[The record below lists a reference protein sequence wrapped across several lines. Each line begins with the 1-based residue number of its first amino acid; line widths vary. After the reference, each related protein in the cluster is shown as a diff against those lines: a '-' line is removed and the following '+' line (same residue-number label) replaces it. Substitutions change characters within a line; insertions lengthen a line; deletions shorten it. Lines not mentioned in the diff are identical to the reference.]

1 MFASIFY
8 VPGCQSSVA
17 PAVSRIFF
25 SLVTVQTAALA
36 YAIFRGW
43 NIGDATD
50 IAAQDAV
57 SFHMKFGLFVIIL
70 CCFCHALVL
79 TYFMGTG
86 RWLEETCTAYELGP
100 EYRER
105 NMKLKWTAY
114 PAMTVCFALLIGMM
128 ITGVSADPASMM
140 KLGWGSLTPARI
152 HLLAVFVTAAVNLAV
167 NVGEYVAIRRNG
179 ELVNAVLD
187 RVREIRLERGLEV

>member
-1 MFASIFY
+1 
-8 VPGCQSSVA
+8 
-17 PAVSRIFF
+17 VSRIFL
-25 SLVTVQTAALA
+25 SLVTVQTAVLG

-50 IAAQDAV
+50 MAVQDAV
-57 SFHMKFGLFVIIL
+57 SFHMKFGLFAILL
-70 CCFCHALVL
+70 CCFCHALLL

-100 EYRER
+100 EFRRR
-105 NMKLKWTAY
+105 NMNLKWTAY

-128 ITGVSADPASMM
+128 ITGVAADPASTM
-140 KLGWGSLTPARI
+140 KFEGWGSLTSAQV
-152 HLLAVFVTAAVNLAV
+152 HLGAVLLTVTVNLAV
-167 NVGEYVAIRRNG
+167 NVGECVAIRRNG
-179 ELVNAVLD
+179 ELVNSVLD

>member
-1 MFASIFY
+1 M
-8 VPGCQSSVA
+8 
-17 PAVSRIFF
+17 SRIFL
-25 SLVTVQTAALA
+25 SLVTAQTAVLA
-36 YAIFRGW
+36 YAIYRGW

-50 IAAQDAV
+50 IAVQDAV
-57 SFHMKFGLFVIIL
+57 SFHMKFGLFAIIL
-70 CCFCHALVL
+70 CCFCHALLL

-128 ITGVSADPASMM
+128 LTGVSADPASLM
-140 KLGWGSLTPARI
+140 KFDGWGGLTPARI
-152 HLLAVFVTAAVNLAV
+152 HLWAVIVTVSVNFAV
-167 NVGEYVAIRRNG
+167 NVGEFIAIRRNG

-187 RVREIRLERGLEV
+187 RVREIRIERGLEV